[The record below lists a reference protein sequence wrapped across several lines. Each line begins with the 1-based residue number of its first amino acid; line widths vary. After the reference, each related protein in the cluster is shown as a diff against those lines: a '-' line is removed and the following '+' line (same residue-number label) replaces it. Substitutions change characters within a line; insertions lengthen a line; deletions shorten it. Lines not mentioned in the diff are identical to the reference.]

1 LLGAAAGI
9 GLFVI
14 LDAVFLGEPFFA
26 IAPST
31 FSAVFTNYDF
41 APGFF
46 FGPTSW
52 YKVYFLDELLLPFLL
67 FLLGGVQLQRNTED
81 NIRIVW
87 IYPLFLAA
95 FLSWNMLKVPWGFIE
110 RFFFPALP
118 VIAILAPQALR
129 FKWPRIKRDW
139 IWFISSLMLSAAL
152 TMLVRLIWLETANK
166 YSFEYVRM
174 LDAVYYPILI
184 SILLAVLIWEKRAGW
199 NRTIVQLFCIGALLF
214 SPLMNNYK
222 YFVTFPKI
230 KERYEITFYPFEV
243 FSSKLEL
250 TDNDQLYVSADL
262 KKSQDMLSKDPNDI
276 VGMYNFFFDARIS
289 RENVYLGYS
298 QKNLGSDLINR
309 DFSYALLSEND
320 VHQLVIIDLWD
331 TVQEKFAYIYFDE
344 NETVYLLTY

>member
-1 LLGAAAGI
+1 LL
-9 GLFVI
+9 V
-14 LDAVFLGEPFFA
+14 E
-26 IAPST
+26 
-31 FSAVFTNYDF
+31 
-41 APGFF
+41 
-46 FGPTSW
+46 
-52 YKVYFLDELLLPFLL
+52 
-67 FLLGGVQLQRNTED
+67 
-81 NIRIVW
+81 
-87 IYPLFLAA
+87 
-95 FLSWNMLKVPWGFIE
+95 
-110 RFFFPALP
+110 
-118 VIAILAPQALR
+118 
-129 FKWPRIKRDW
+129 FK
-139 IWFISSLMLSAAL
+139 
-152 TMLVRLIWLETANK
+152 
-166 YSFEYVRM
+166 
-174 LDAVYYPILI
+174 
-184 SILLAVLIWEKRAGW
+184 
-199 NRTIVQLFCIGALLF
+199 
-214 SPLMNNYK
+214 K